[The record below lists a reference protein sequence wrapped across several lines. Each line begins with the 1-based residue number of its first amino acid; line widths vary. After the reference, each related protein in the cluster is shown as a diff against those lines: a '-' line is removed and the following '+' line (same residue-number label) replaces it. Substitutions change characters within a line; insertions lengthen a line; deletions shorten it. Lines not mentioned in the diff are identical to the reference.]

1 LLGGTGQGKT
11 SFLNFLGNVENVLR
25 SKDGIENCKEINKNV
40 LENKEG
46 GDMASKTSGCEKYQV
61 KIGKA
66 KVTII
71 DTPGFG
77 DSRGV

>member
-1 LLGGTGQGKT
+1 VLGGTGQGKT
-11 SFLNFLGNVENVLR
+11 SFLNFLGN
-25 SKDGIENCKEINKNV
+25 IENAMKTENGIKNCKNLNKQE
-40 LENKEG
+40 LENQEG
-46 GDMASKTSGCEKYQV
+46 GKMASKTSGCARYEV

>member
-11 SFLNFLGNVENVLR
+11 SFLNFLGNIEKALNN
-25 SKDGIENCKEINKNV
+25 KDGIKNCQNLNSMK
-40 LENKEG
+40 LESQVG
-46 GDMASKTSGCEKYQV
+46 GNMASKTSGCELYQV

-66 KVTII
+66 KITVT

-77 DSRGV
+77 DTRGV